1 MKNNPIQNIVV
12 SRLKG
17 LISQYELAE
26 AIEHL
31 PTRGQLREKYL
42 IDFFKD
48 VIPQRFNLDS
58 GIICDAEGE
67 SSRQLDF
74 IVSDDTFLPAMA
86 LHDGVSL
93 VPIESA
99 IMSAEIKTT
108 LTKDSLEQVE
118 AQNNSIEKLQYTNRK
133 FEGEPSSNS
142 ESVLFPSAIL
152 AFNSKVNRDTLI
164 DWMNRNPRTIAICVI
179 NQFSILN
186 LGKDNIEVIVKENG
200 HPDFWE
206 TLVFVGKLYHA
217 LEEVSSRRT
226 IRPNWD
232 LYMQGYKK

>member
-1 MKNNPIQNIVV
+1 MKSNPIQNLVV
-12 SRLKG
+12 SRLKS

-26 AIEHL
+26 AIEHM

-58 GIICDAEGE
+58 GIICDAKGD

-99 IMSAEIKTT
+99 IMSAEIKTS
-108 LTKDSLEQVE
+108 LTKSSLEQVE
-118 AQNNSIEKLQYTNRK
+118 AQNNSIEKLGYTNRR
-133 FEGEPSSNS
+133 FENELSLDTQK
-142 ESVLFPSAIL
+142 VLFSSAVL
-152 AFNSKVNRDTLI
+152 AFNSHIKEDSLI
-164 DWMNRNPRTIAICVI
+164 EWMKRNPITFAICVI

-186 LGKDNIEVIVKENG
+186 LGRDNIKVIRQEEKY
-200 HPDFWE
+200 PDFWE

-217 LEEVSSRRT
+217 LEEVSNRRT

-232 LYMQGYKK
+232 LYMQGYKE

>member
-1 MKNNPIQNIVV
+1 MRNNPIQNIVL

-17 LISQYELAE
+17 LISQYDLAE
-26 AIEHL
+26 SIEHL

-58 GIICDAEGE
+58 GIICDAKGE

-74 IVSDDTFLPAMA
+74 IVSDNAFLPAMT

-99 IMSAEIKTT
+99 LMSAEIKTT
-108 LTKDSLEQVE
+108 LTKSSLEQVE
-118 AQNNSIEKLQYTNRK
+118 SQNNSIEKLQYSNRK
-133 FEGEPSSNS
+133 YEGELSLNTG
-142 ESVLFPSAIL
+142 EVLFSSAIL
-152 AFNSKVNRDTLI
+152 AFNSHVNRETLV
-164 DWMNRNPRTIAICVI
+164 DWMKNNSRTFAICVI

-186 LGKDNIEVIVKENG
+186 LGKDNIKIIEQGNG
-200 HPDFWE
+200 FPDFWE

-217 LEEVSSRRT
+217 LEEVSNRRV

-232 LYMQGYKK
+232 LYMQGYNE